1 MEPMTVFVMALFIS
15 ISQADF
21 HMSLKPPQRVI
32 SLQIGE
38 TFEFLCEAFDCP
50 NPTFTWASLMDKT
63 LSGTVNT
70 EGSRSILT
78 MQVSAESEGSYL
90 CKVFC
95 NQHKEEKSF
104 TISVYSFPS
113 EPVLHISSLVAEV
126 QSNIICTVPLVYPSE
141 MLSLSLL
148 KNKEV
153 VSEYDSSMEIAQ
165 DGGFQ
170 LRNASLSYAWIPHVE
185 DEGSVIECEAEMS
198 FVDDEIK
205 PITRSTN
212 VTLSVAYPPPNP
224 NITVQPSKSVQ
235 AGKDIS
241 LYCSAESRPQATV
254 RWVKESGNVENEL
267 PSENGHLGLTEVK
280 PQESGKY
287 ICYAENEAGRKS
299 ASVVIT
305 VQGVPS
311 EPEISI
317 LPATTVIQ
325 GQAVTIKCVGHI
337 SDINTQVTLWKET
350 LMLSKE
356 GIVHIE
362 RADPM
367 DTAMYKCKASN
378 QYGEREAMESLTVQF
393 PPKNTRLTIT
403 PSELVREGDQ
413 VIIQCTSEAFPT
425 PTLILKEKT
434 EHGEVELETTRGM
447 SVITSATVEHS
458 GTYTCKSINPVGN
471 EVAELSLSVQV
482 PPKNTRLT
490 ITPSE
495 LVREGDQV
503 IIQCTSEAFPTP
515 TLILKEKT
523 EHGEVELETT
533 RGMYII
539 TSATVEHS
547 GTYTC
552 KSINPVGN
560 EVAELSLS
568 VQVPPKNT
576 RLTITPSELVREGD
590 QVIIQCTS
598 EAFPTPTLIL
608 KEKTEHGEV
617 ELETTRGMYIITSA
631 TVEHSGTYTC
641 KSINPVGNEVAEL
654 SLSVQVPPQNTTV
667 LVKPS
672 KNVMEGDTVTITCET
687 HSSPLPTILLKK
699 VCTGTDSTTQR
710 EAENGTFTLHNV
722 TRNDT
727 GTYVISIINEAG
739 NTTEVIQINVQ
750 ARYQSP
756 QYSFATPII
765 ATSLFAVSAAVIG
778 LIVYHMKQVRLQ
790 GSYSLVNAL
799 RSRV

>member
-434 EHGEVELETTRGM
+434 EH
-447 SVITSATVEHS
+447 
-458 GTYTCKSINPVGN
+458 
-471 EVAELSLSVQV
+471 
-482 PPKNTRLT
+482 
-490 ITPSE
+490 
-495 LVREGDQV
+495 
-503 IIQCTSEAFPTP
+503 
-515 TLILKEKT
+515 
-523 EHGEVELETT
+523 
-533 RGMYII
+533 
-539 TSATVEHS
+539 
-547 GTYTC
+547 
-552 KSINPVGN
+552 
-560 EVAELSLS
+560 
-568 VQVPPKNT
+568 VPPKNT

>member
-458 GTYTCKSINPVGN
+458 GTYTLYYCLFASI
-471 EVAELSLSVQV
+471 
-482 PPKNTRLT
+482 RLIKYPYVFDFST
-490 ITPSE
+490 FICVHLNST
-495 LVREGDQV
+495 
-503 IIQCTSEAFPTP
+503 
-515 TLILKEKT
+515 
-523 EHGEVELETT
+523 
-533 RGMYII
+533 
-539 TSATVEHS
+539 
-547 GTYTC
+547 
-552 KSINPVGN
+552 
-560 EVAELSLS
+560 
-568 VQVPPKNT
+568 VPPKNT